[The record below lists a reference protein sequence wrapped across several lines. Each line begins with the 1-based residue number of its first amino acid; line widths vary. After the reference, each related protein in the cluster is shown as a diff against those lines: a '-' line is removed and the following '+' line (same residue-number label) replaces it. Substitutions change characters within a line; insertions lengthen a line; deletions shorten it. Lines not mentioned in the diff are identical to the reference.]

1 MAIQTQAK
9 IPVVD
14 FSNEDL
20 KPGSSSWSSMGQNGQ
35 LAIVDEEYKHGCFV
49 AELGNKVPL
58 KLHSTTFGAIK
69 ELFDFPTETKKK
81 LTSEWPG
88 HGYFSKAFKER
99 LAIDNRNS
107 PEETQKLTNIF
118 WPNGNVHF
126 RESADSYVKL
136 MEELDQM
143 VMRMVFENYG
153 VEKYY
158 DSLTESVTRTLG
170 FIKYKEPQNTVS
182 TCNALDRHTDKTFTT
197 ILHQNHVKGLEIK
210 TKDDQWLG
218 FDYSPSSFIFLAA
231 DALQVWS
238 NDRIPSCI
246 HQVHISENE
255 TRTRSSF
262 GLFTFYDET
271 INVPEELVDEEHPLR
286 YKPLNILEYLKANV
300 GHGGELSIK
309 AYCGI

>member
-20 KPGSSSWSSMGQNGQ
+20 KPGSSSWSSMRRDVCRA
-35 LAIVDEEYKHGCFV
+35 LEEYGCFV

-58 KLHSTTFGAIK
+58 EIHDTIFGAVR

-81 LTSEWPG
+81 LSSERPG
-88 HGYFSKAFKER
+88 HGYFSKAFYER
-99 LAIDNRNS
+99 LAIGNGNS

-126 RESADSYVKL
+126 RESADSYAKL

-170 FIKYKEPQNTVS
+170 FIKYKDAQNITS
-182 TCNALDRHTDKTFTT
+182 ACNALDRHTDKTFTT
-197 ILHQNHVKGLEIK
+197 ILHQNQVKGLEIK
-210 TKDDQWLG
+210 TKDGQWVG
-218 FDYSPSSFIFLAA
+218 FDYSPSSFILLAA

-246 HQVHISENE
+246 HRVQISENE
-255 TRTRSSF
+255 TRTRYSF
-262 GLFTFYDET
+262 GLFTFYDKIT
-271 INVPEELVDEEHPLR
+271 SVPEELVDEEHPLR
-286 YKPLNILEYLKANV
+286 YKPLNIFEYLKANV